1 MVLNEGCSTM
11 SMSGRSN
18 LPPIE
23 GITEQDRRSIP
34 VTMGDQQKGRAPD
47 PSRCASHH
55 RSPVGRGGGCPVV
68 IMTRNP
74 LRFLLLRGY

>member
-1 MVLNEGCSTM
+1 M

-47 PSRCASHH
+47 PSFCASHLH
-55 RSPVGRGGGCPVV
+55 S
-68 IMTRNP
+68 
-74 LRFLLLRGY
+74 